1 MGFLSKLL
9 GLGPKADF
17 QDLISNQK
25 AQIIDV
31 RTPAEFKQ
39 GHVRNSKNIP
49 LNTIANSLGKIK
61 KDRPVVLCCASGMRS
76 GSATRILKGNGF
88 DAHNGGSWG
97 SLNKYV

>member
-1 MGFLSKLL
+1 MGFLTKLL

-17 QDLISNQK
+17 KDLISNQR

-31 RTPAEFKQ
+31 RTPGEFKQ
-39 GHVRNSKNIP
+39 GHVKNSKNIP
-49 LNTIANSLGKIK
+49 LNTIANSLVKIK

>member
-9 GLGPKADF
+9 GLGLKADF
-17 QDLISNQK
+17 QDLISNQR

-31 RTPAEFKQ
+31 RTPGEFKQ
-39 GHVRNSKNIP
+39 GHVKNSKNIP

>member
-1 MGFLSKLL
+1 MGFFSKLF
-9 GLGPKADF
+9 GFGPKADF
-17 QDLISNQK
+17 QDLIANQK

-31 RTPAEFKQ
+31 RAPAEFKQ

-49 LNTIANSLGKIK
+49 LNNIANSLGKIK

-76 GSATRILKGNGF
+76 GSATLILKGNGF
-88 DAHNGGSWG
+88 DAQNGGSWG